1 MPYLGN
7 GLSKFT
13 TADDLT
19 VSGDADIDG
28 TTNLDV
34 VDIDGAVDMASTLT
48 VTGNVLVGTTTEGI
62 SDYGDTLTI
71 ADTDHAGMTIRSGT
85 SSEGNVYFSDGTS
98 GDAEYKGIVKYDHSS
113 NAMSFWSNSL
123 RRATI
128 DSNGNLGLGTDA
140 PGSKFEIYGEWSSN
154 HGQLTINNT
163 GANQYGGHVMQY
175 QGTAKGYLYHENN
188 NNLVSLVGATSQ
200 GLSFHTNSNGT
211 NNERMRLTSAGL
223 LGLGV
228 TAPDGKLNVVSTA
241 HNNGSIFDSTGTT
254 QLWLRDTDAA
264 SNQKNWGFQVS
275 GGDLNIVRANDDRAS
290 GFVTPI
296 YIQQAPANSL
306 VIDTNGNLLVGKAA
320 EGVGSVGFQ
329 ARSDGFFA
337 GTRDG
342 GTVSYLNRLSSNGEI
357 LRFQKDS
364 STTTSIGSVLVN
376 TTLNGFIVLEPGSG
390 GAGIAGY
397 GGSSN
402 GALVP
407 CNESGAIADN
417 AKDWGASSARW
428 DDIFASNGTI
438 QTSDENEKQ
447 NIASLTSAEIT
458 AAKAISKLF
467 KTFKWKDKVTA
478 KGDAARTHTGVIAQE
493 VQAAMSAAGLDATKY
508 AFWCSD
514 TWTNDDGSEQTR
526 MGVRYPEL
534 MSFVL
539 SSIEDRITALENAQ

>member
-1 MPYLGN
+1 MVANTEAARFDGSRNFLIGKTALGTAN
-7 GLSKFT
+7 DGLQVKPAGELVVTRDGNHSLILNRKSSDGNIALFQK
-13 TADDLT
+13 
-19 VSGDADIDG
+19 DG
-28 TTNLDV
+28 TT
-34 VDIDGAVDMASTLT
+34 
-48 VTGNVLVGTTTEGI
+48 VGT
-62 SDYGDTLTI
+62 
-71 ADTDHAGMTIRSGT
+71 
-85 SSEGNVYFSDGTS
+85 
-98 GDAEYKGIVKYDHSS
+98 
-113 NAMSFWSNSL
+113 
-123 RRATI
+123 
-128 DSNGNLGLGTDA
+128 
-140 PGSKFEIYGEWSSN
+140 
-154 HGQLTINNT
+154 
-163 GANQYGGHVMQY
+163 
-175 QGTAKGYLYHENN
+175 
-188 NNLVSLVGATSQ
+188 
-200 GLSFHTNSNGT
+200 
-211 NNERMRLTSAGL
+211 
-223 LGLGV
+223 
-228 TAPDGKLNVVSTA
+228 
-241 HNNGSIFDSTGTT
+241 
-254 QLWLRDTDAA
+254 
-264 SNQKNWGFQVS
+264 
-275 GGDLNIVRANDDRAS
+275 
-290 GFVTPI
+290 
-296 YIQQAPANSL
+296 
-306 VIDTNGNLLVGKAA
+306 
-320 EGVGSVGFQ
+320 
-329 ARSDGFFA
+329 
-337 GTRDG
+337 
-342 GTVSYLNRLSSNGEI
+342 
-357 LRFQKDS
+357 
-364 STTTSIGSVLVN
+364 IGSVVVN

-397 GGSSN
+397 GGASN